1 MNWDAIA
8 AIGQMLG
15 SVAVLVTLGYLAVQ
29 VRHARSEV
37 RRSISQGRADAA
49 RELTMY
55 RASNERLSRVMAK
68 ANDALRMEPNVFVQ
82 SLIEQT
88 ALTRDEAFSV
98 FSDQLATWQYRIQV
112 IAYIDDLSQG
122 DRYEFDGW
130 TRSLY
135 ASGTGKL
142 WYETQKPRL
151 NPDPV
156 RYIDRLL
163 AQPG

>member
-1 MNWDAIA
+1 MNWEMIA
-8 AIGQMLG
+8 AMGQMLG
-15 SVAVLVTLGYLAVQ
+15 SVAVLVTLGYVAVQ
-29 VRHARSEV
+29 VKHARGEM

-68 ANDALRMEPNVFVQ
+68 ASDALNMEPNEFIQ

-112 IAYIDDLSQG
+112 IAYIDDLSQA

-142 WYETQKPRL
+142 WYKTQKPRL
-151 NPDPV
+151 NPDAV
-156 RYIDRLL
+156 CYIDNLL